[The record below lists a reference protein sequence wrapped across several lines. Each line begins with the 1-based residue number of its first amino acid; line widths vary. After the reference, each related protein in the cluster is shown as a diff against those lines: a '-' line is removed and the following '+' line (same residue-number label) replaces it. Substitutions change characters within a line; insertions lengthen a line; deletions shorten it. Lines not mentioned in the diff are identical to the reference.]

1 MGSLYAVTD
10 RVPAGSLSARL
21 HARLADLRD
30 VVGAASELPNASA
43 AWVRVLGESW
53 LNVSAAL
60 HAAWDEARRA
70 LIGAPAPSRRKT

>member
-1 MGSLYAVTD
+1 
-10 RVPAGSLSARL
+10 
-21 HARLADLRD
+21 
-30 VVGAASELPNASA
+30 VGAASELPNASA
-43 AWVRVLGESW
+43 AWVRVLGESS